1 MKKAR
6 TKWIILGAA
15 LLLLLG
21 IAVYA
26 ASNYGTQDDPLITK
40 SYLDGVVQPELDK
53 ALREQLE
60 QALAEADTGGG
71 DFTLLTLQSGQR
83 VTGMVGTELILRFG
97 SARAYAYDSADVAL
111 VDTTDAKTL
120 MNGTALTANHLYM
133 ITIRDN
139 GFTAASNNTKI
150 LISGDYTIQ

>member
-60 QALAEADTGGG
+60 QALAEVDTGGG

-111 VDTTDAKTL
+111 VDVTDAKTL

-139 GFTAASNNTKI
+139 GFTAVSNNTKI